1 MGLTFIVS
9 RLQGPEAQGVFAV
22 GKSWLDLLVV
32 AGSFG
37 FPQSIVLAIH
47 RSNACR
53 SRLYKASAYY
63 SISLL
68 PAFLITSLFYNSVE
82 EQNISLFTVSALS
95 FAAAAVVLNNL
106 WRAILLTHEDGNVFA
121 LFTII
126 PSVSLLVTFGGGIA
140 IGLPISYN
148 FELLAGFSG
157 LLTLIVSVVLMPF
170 KNLGTST
177 ETKLPWIMLFK
188 NGTDVFTQGLATSA
202 QLYFTYYIVKNGV
215 GGSQEVGLLSITF
228 LGYQLFSMPIQMASP
243 LLLNRWAVPSES
255 NDMQDDIKN
264 LIRVVRWWLL
274 GAIVVGSCLAYL
286 VPMVFGAKFQG
297 AIIPVQLVLIAAY
310 PMFVARIANLL
321 MASKGNFR
329 VNTIQAILRSV
340 IVIGILS
347 VFTCFS
353 EGSAIAASL
362 AWVVAEIASAWY
374 VVRAVTRITKLTAS
388 EMWGAL

>member
-1 MGLTFIVS
+1 LGLTFIVS

-32 AGSFG
+32 VGSFG
-37 FPQSIVLAIH
+37 FPQSIILAIH

-53 SRLYKASAYY
+53 SRLYKASASY
-63 SISLL
+63 SVILL
-68 PAFLITSLFYNSVE
+68 PIFIITSIFYNYFK
-82 EQNISLFTVSALS
+82 EQNISLFAVSALS
-95 FAAAAVVLNNL
+95 FTVTAIVVNNL
-106 WRAILLTHEDGNVFA
+106 WRAILLTHEDGNIFA

-126 PSVSLLVTFGGGIA
+126 A
-140 IGLPISYN
+140 IGLPITYN

-157 LLTLIVSVVLMPF
+157 IITLVVSIALMPF
-170 KNLGTST
+170 NKLSISS
-177 ETKLPWIMLFK
+177 ETKLPWIMLLK

-202 QLYFTYYIVKNGV
+202 QLYFTYYLVKNSV
-215 GGSQEVGLLSITF
+215 SGSQEVGLLSIAI
-228 LGYQLFSMPIQMASP
+228 LGYQFFSMPIQMASP

-255 NDMQDDIKN
+255 SDMRDDITN

-274 GAIVVGSCLAYL
+274 GAIVVGICLAYL
-286 VPMVFGAKFQG
+286 VPIVLGVKFQG
-297 AIIPVQLVLIAAY
+297 AIIPVQLIMIAAY
-310 PMFVARIANLL
+310 PMFVARIANLF

-340 IVIGILS
+340 LVIGILS
-347 VFTCFS
+347 AFVCFK
-353 EGSAIAASL
+353 EGSAISASI
-362 AWVVAEIASAWY
+362 AWVVAEIASALY